1 MVDQWHC
8 KLGLSSRISSPHLI
22 IFRSSSKETR
32 KSIKGKKQKM
42 DKKVEEKDIISCG
55 LHRECGDATDATDR
69 GSLHFSESVI

>member
-1 MVDQWHC
+1 
-8 KLGLSSRISSPHLI
+8 
-22 IFRSSSKETR
+22 
-32 KSIKGKKQKM
+32 M